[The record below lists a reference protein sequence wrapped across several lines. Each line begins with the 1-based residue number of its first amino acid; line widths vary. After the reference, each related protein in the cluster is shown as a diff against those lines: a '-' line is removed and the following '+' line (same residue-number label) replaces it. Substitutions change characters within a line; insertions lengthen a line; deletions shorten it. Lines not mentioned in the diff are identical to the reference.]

1 MSGTALPGEIT
12 ALLTRW
18 DKGDRAA
25 LGSLASLVYDDLRAI
40 ATGFLRREGR
50 EHTLQATALV
60 NELYLRLARQQA
72 FRAQDRGHF
81 YTLAAM
87 MMRRILID
95 YARQISAQKRPDR
108 ASRVPLHP
116 DVAWVD
122 ASGEELLALDQALA
136 DLERKDERMVKAI
149 ELRFFLG
156 CTIDE
161 AAEVLGISPA
171 TVDRDVKFALA
182 WLFRRLSV
190 RAPASQGLKH
200 EKVGSESPDS

>member
-1 MSGTALPGEIT
+1 MSGTALPGDIT

-25 LGSLASLVYDDLRAI
+25 LASLASLAYDDLRAI

-72 FRAQDRGHF
+72 FRAQDRSHF

-95 YARQISAQKRPDR
+95 HARQVSARKRPDR
-108 ASRVPLHP
+108 ANRIPLHP
-116 DVAWVD
+116 DMAWVD
-122 ASGEELLALDQALA
+122 ASGEEILALDQALA
-136 DLERKDERMVKAI
+136 DLEGKDERIVKAV

-161 AAEVLGISPA
+161 TAELLGISPA
-171 TVDRDVKFALA
+171 TVDRDVKFAIA
-182 WLFRRLSV
+182 WLFRRLSL
-190 RAPASQGLKH
+190 RAPASQQVKP
-200 EKVGSESPDS
+200 EKDGPEPPDS

>member
-25 LGSLASLVYDDLRAI
+25 LASLASLAYDDLRAI

-60 NELYLRLARQQA
+60 NELYLRLARQQS
-72 FRAQDRGHF
+72 FRAHDRGHF

-95 YARQISAQKRPDR
+95 YARQVSARKRPDR
-108 ASRVPLHP
+108 SARIPLHP
-116 DVAWVD
+116 DIAWVD
-122 ASGEELLALDQALA
+122 ASGEEILALDHAMA
-136 DLERKDERMVKAI
+136 ELEQKDERMVRAL

-156 CTIDE
+156 CTIEE
-161 AAEVLGISPA
+161 AAELLGVSAA

-190 RAPASQGLKH
+190 KPPTAERPTSGK
-200 EKVGSESPDS
+200 SEREPDS